1 MHKMLFTMMSL
12 AAAVAPAFAAEWM
25 TDMDAAKQKAAA
37 ENKAV
42 LVDFTGSDWCG
53 YCIQLKKNVFDKPD
67 FDAYAKDKF
76 VLLEVDVP
84 RNPKFDK
91 EQLKKNRELCEQFN
105 VSGYPTI
112 LVLTPQGDVAGGFV
126 GGRSG
131 LDSVKQALDPAL
143 ANAKALE
150 AASKLTGEEQVKALA
165 ACYKALPDDVK
176 ESAKALRE
184 RILSVDTNDIS
195 GLQAEVKAEQQLDE
209 FGKKIETIGDDP
221 KALLTALLAMKEEAL
236 PPNKPLLL
244 NSIFNL
250 QMMTAESVE
259 DLETAKKTLDEA
271 AALLPEEKENI
282 EQMKAELFADPA
294 ALLEQIKQ
302 RREMMNSAQ

>member
-12 AAAVAPAFAAEWM
+12 AATVAPAFAAEWM

-126 GGRSG
+126 GGRPG

-165 ACYKALPDDVK
+165 ACYKALPDGVK
-176 ESAKALRE
+176 ESAKPLRD
-184 RILSVDTNDIS
+184 RILSMDPNDVS

-209 FGKKIETIGDDP
+209 FGKKIEAIGDDP

-244 NSIFNL
+244 NAIFNL

-259 DLETAKKTLDEA
+259 DLEKAKKTLDES

-294 ALLEQIKQ
+294 ALLEKIKQ
-302 RREMMNSAQ
+302 RRENSAQ